1 MEKIGYPATW
11 VTDCFL
17 DGGCRQQG
25 LFGHTNG
32 FGDFVLFDALGW
44 PWPIHDCYARRFE
57 LATASGSVRFRST
70 AGIAASN
77 SYERRSDSIF
87 EVAADMQTHRGGV
100 DVIGTVTNVEAG
112 FIGKSAQFRT
122 LGTAQRKEVTKV
134 LAGRTSHIVVAS
146 GDGKEYGVFVDL
158 RVAKLRFRDTVAV
171 RLKPIR
177 LLNQVAFVATKLVQF
192 TFDS

>member
-11 VTDCFL
+11 VTHCFL

-44 PWPIHDCYARRFE
+44 PWPVHDCYARRFE
-57 LATASGSVRFRST
+57 LAGASGSVRFRST
-70 AGIAASN
+70 TGVAAYD
-77 SYERRSDSIF
+77 SYERRADSIF
-87 EVAADMQTHRGGV
+87 EVAADMQAHRGGV
-100 DVIGTVTNVEAG
+100 DLIGTVTNVETG
-112 FIGKSAQFRT
+112 FIGKSPQFRT
-122 LGTAQRKEVTKV
+122 LGTAQRKQVTDA

-158 RVAKLRFRDTVAV
+158 RATKLRFKDTVAI

-177 LLNQVAFVATKLVQF
+177 LLNQVVFVATKLVQF
-192 TFDS
+192 SFDS